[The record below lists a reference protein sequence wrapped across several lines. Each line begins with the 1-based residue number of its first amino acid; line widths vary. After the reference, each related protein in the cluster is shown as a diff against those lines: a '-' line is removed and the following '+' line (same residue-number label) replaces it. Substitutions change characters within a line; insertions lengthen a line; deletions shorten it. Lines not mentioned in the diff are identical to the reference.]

1 MKDKK
6 SPFYAYRYLVTP
18 VSQQISITQELHKS
32 KEELMIDF
40 VQRLSRNT
48 KTEWTKGDK
57 RFLFYGSQSEKN
69 INIFKFAKETFENI
83 YVEGEEDIE
92 IQGIKEAKYVLVIID
107 TEHQIILIERNF
119 KVFQSINTP
128 QKILTDFFRTLM
140 LEYDYVVNIYPLATK
155 RKFWHYVDTADEIF
169 QLSLVLNAPNMPFF
183 GNQDTRAILKII
195 QESTNNEELD
205 ITLKNKEGELDI
217 KKSVLGNWIDYVR
230 EVGGKYLLKFSKDGV
245 MEIKTS
251 DNDTAKTYIPKK
263 KTDKFTEEEIGNIED
278 KLNAMHN
285 LETRDEI
292 DEE

>member
-1 MKDKK
+1 MIEKK

-18 VSQQISITQELHKS
+18 VSQQITITQELNKS

-40 VQRLSRNT
+40 VQRLAKNT
-48 KTEWTKGDK
+48 KTEWTRGEK
-57 RFLFYGSQSEKN
+57 RYLFYGSQSESK
-69 INIFKFAKETFENI
+69 INIFKFAKETNEKI

-107 TEHQIILIERNF
+107 TYHQIILIERNF
-119 KVFQSINTP
+119 KVFQSIHTAT
-128 QKILTDFFRTLM
+128 KVLTDFFRTLM

-183 GNQDTRAILKII
+183 GNQDTREILKTL
-195 QESTNNEELD
+195 QETTNNEELD
-205 ITLKNKEGELDI
+205 ITLKNKEGELQI
-217 KKSVLGNWIDYVR
+217 KKSVLGNWIDYIR
-230 EVGGKYLLKFSKDGV
+230 EVGGKYLLKFSKNGV

-263 KTDKFTEEEIGNIED
+263 KTNKFTDEEMQNITA
-278 KLNAMHN
+278 KLDAMHN
-285 LETRDEI
+285 LDTRDEI
-292 DEE
+292 EEE